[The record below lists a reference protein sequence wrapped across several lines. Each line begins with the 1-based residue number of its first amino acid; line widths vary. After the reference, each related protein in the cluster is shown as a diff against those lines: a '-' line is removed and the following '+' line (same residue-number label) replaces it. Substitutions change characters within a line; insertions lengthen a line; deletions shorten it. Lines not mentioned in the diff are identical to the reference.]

1 MRPRRPAWRR
11 LVPKLAAL
19 WVSAAS
25 ASGIGAEPTPETPQA
40 LVRQIDHVLMSS
52 AEGKSLFTLLSDTF
66 QLPVAWPWTDYRG
79 FASGGISLGNVNLE
93 LFQSSKRDTQAGPSR
108 MLGFALEPGPLRTTL
123 PALDARGITHGKP
136 VPFRSRQPDG
146 SNAIRWT
153 TVSLPFVSSEA
164 VNIFLCEY
172 THDVPARRRELQD
185 QLRARSGGPLTILQV
200 REVVYGTSQPQRM
213 QERWQTLLK
222 PVAPSPTGAWPLGAG
237 PALRVVAAER
247 DGIRGMEIQV
257 RSLREARQ
265 YLQRHGLLGPEEPGR
280 LTLAGPAVD
289 GLNLTLV
296 E

>member
-1 MRPRRPAWRR
+1 M
-11 LVPKLAAL
+11 LAAL
-19 WVSAAS
+19 LAS
-25 ASGIGAEPTPETPQA
+25 DSSNAGMRAEPTPETPQV
-40 LVRQIDHVLMSS
+40 LVRQIDHVLISS
-52 AEGKSLFTLLSDTF
+52 AEGKRLFNLFSETF
-66 QLPVAWPWTDYRG
+66 QLPVAWTWADHGG
-79 FASGGISLGNVNLE
+79 FASGGISMDNLNLE
-93 LFQSSKRDTQAGPSR
+93 IFQASKRDAQGGPSWI
-108 MLGFALEPGPLRTTL
+108 LGFALEPGPLRTTL
-123 PALDARGITHGKP
+123 PALDALGITRGKP
-136 VPFRSRQPDG
+136 VPFRSRQLDG
-146 SNAIRWT
+146 SNAVRWT

-185 QLRARSGGPLTILQV
+185 RLRARSGGPLTILQV

-222 PVAPSPTGAWPLGAG
+222 PVVPLPTGAWPLGAG

-257 RSLREARQ
+257 RSLRKAREC
-265 YLQRHGLLGPEEPGR
+265 LLRHGLLGPEEPGR

>member
-1 MRPRRPAWRR
+1 M
-11 LVPKLAAL
+11 
-19 WVSAAS
+19 SAAS
-25 ASGIGAEPTPETPQA
+25 ISGMGAEPSTGGTQP
-40 LVRQIDHVLMSS
+40 LIRQIDHVLVSS
-52 AEGKSLFTLLSDTF
+52 AEGKTLFTLLSDTL
-66 QLPVAWPWTDYRG
+66 QLPVAWPWADYGG

-93 LFQSSKRDTQAGPSR
+93 IFQDSKRDRAGRTSSL
-108 MLGFALEPGPLRTTL
+108 LGFALEPGPLRTTL
-123 PALDARGITHGKP
+123 PALDALGITRGKP

-185 QLRARSGGPLTILQV
+185 QLRSRSGGPLTLLQV
-200 REVVYGTSQPQRM
+200 REVVYGASQSQRM

-222 PVAPSPTGAWPLGAG
+222 PVTAASTGAWPIGPG

-257 RSLREARQ
+257 RSLRDAREC
-265 YLQRHGLLGPEEPGR
+265 LRRHGLLGGEAPGR

>member
-1 MRPRRPAWRR
+1 M
-11 LVPKLAAL
+11 
-19 WVSAAS
+19 VSAAASSTMGAALS
-25 ASGIGAEPTPETPQA
+25 ADAAPPLI
-40 LVRQIDHVLMSS
+40 RQIDHVLIASP
-52 AEGKSLFTLLSDTF
+52 EGKKLFSLLADTF
-66 QLPVAWPWTDYRG
+66 QLPVAWPWAYYGT
-79 FASGGISLGNVNLE
+79 FASGGISMGNVNLE
-93 LFQSSKRDTQAGPSR
+93 IFQSSTRETRETHGTPAR
-108 MLGFALEPGPLRTTL
+108 ILGFALDPEPLRTTL

-172 THDVPARRRELQD
+172 THDVPSRRRVLHNQLQT
-185 QLRARSGGPLTILQV
+185 RSGGPLTLLQV
-200 REVVYGTSQPQRM
+200 REVVYGTPQPQRL

-222 PVAPSPTGAWPLGAG
+222 PLTTSATGAWTIGSG
-237 PALRVVAAER
+237 PALRVVAADR

-257 RSLREARQ
+257 RSLPEARRV
-265 YLQRHGLLGPEEPGR
+265 LQQQGLLGAEEPGR